1 MAAVGR
7 IFQKMYTKWR
17 YQQRRRLK
25 ARMRRNRLQKLRG
38 EEDSNVEVSLEKS
51 D

>member
-1 MAAVGR
+1 MAKVGR
-7 IFQKMYTKWR
+7 IFSKIYNRWR

-25 ARMRRNRLQKLRG
+25 ARMRRNRLQKLRN
-38 EEDSNVEVSLEKS
+38 EDSPNVDVVLEK